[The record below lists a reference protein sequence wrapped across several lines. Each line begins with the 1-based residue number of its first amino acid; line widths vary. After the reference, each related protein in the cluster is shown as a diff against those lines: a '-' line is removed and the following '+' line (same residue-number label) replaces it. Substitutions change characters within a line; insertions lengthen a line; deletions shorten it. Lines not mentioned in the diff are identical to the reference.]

1 MSIGERES
9 GMRKNYAVIGDP
21 IQHSMSPVMHND
33 LFQFYGLDAEM
44 KKIHIKKGQLESGLR
59 ELREINISGFNV
71 TVPHKQAIIP
81 YLDELDPLSKAI
93 GAVNTVVCED
103 GKWIGYNTDGEGYL
117 KGLLKQLSD
126 VKQTRTLIIGSGGAA
141 RGIYFTLAHYGVQ
154 QIDICNRTLSKAE
167 ALKDACP
174 YLVKTTIMDTAQ
186 AEKKLGEYGLV
197 IQTTSIGMSPI
208 IDAAPIVISNLMEEA
223 FVSDI
228 IYNPLETKILSVA
241 KAKGAKIQ
249 NGIDMFVYQG
259 ALAFEKWQG
268 IFPDTDRMRQNVLT
282 QLGGLSC

>member
-1 MSIGERES
+1 
-9 GMRKNYAVIGDP
+9 MRKNYAVIGDP

-44 KKIHIKKGQLESGLR
+44 KKIHIRKEQFESGINKLR
-59 ELREINISGFNV
+59 EMNISGFNV

-81 YLDELDPLSKAI
+81 FLDELDPLSKAI

-103 GKWIGYNTDGEGYL
+103 GNWIGYNTDGEGYL
-117 KGLLKQLSD
+117 KGLLKQFPD

-167 ALKDACP
+167 ALKEACP
-174 YLVKTTIMDTAQ
+174 YPVKTTIMETTQ
-186 AEKKLGEYGLV
+186 VEKKLGEYGLV
-197 IQTTSIGMSPI
+197 IQTTSIGMSPN
-208 IDAAPIVISNLMEEA
+208 IDASPIQMSNLMDGT

-228 IYNPLETKILSVA
+228 IYNPLETKILMDA
-241 KAKGAKIQ
+241 KAKGAIIQ
-249 NGIDMFVYQG
+249 NGIDMFIYQG

-268 IFPDTDRMRQNVLT
+268 IFPDTERMRQNVLA

>member
-1 MSIGERES
+1 
-9 GMRKNYAVIGDP
+9 MRKNYAVIGDP

-44 KKIHIKKGQLESGLR
+44 KKIHIKKEQFESGINKLR
-59 ELREINISGFNV
+59 EMNISGFNV

-81 YLDELDPLSKAI
+81 FLDELDPLSKAI

-117 KGLLKQLSD
+117 KGLLKQFPD

-167 ALKDACP
+167 ALKEACP
-174 YLVKTTIMDTAQ
+174 YPVNTTIMETTQ

-197 IQTTSIGMSPI
+197 IQTTSIGMSPN
-208 IDAAPIVISNLMEEA
+208 IDASPIQMSNLLDGT

-228 IYNPLETKILSVA
+228 IYNPLETKILMDA
-241 KAKGAKIQ
+241 KAKGAIIQ
-249 NGIDMFVYQG
+249 NGIDMFIYQG

-268 IFPDTDRMRQNVLT
+268 IFPDTERMRQNVLA

>member
-1 MSIGERES
+1 
-9 GMRKNYAVIGDP
+9 MRKNYAVIGDP

-33 LFQFYGLDAEM
+33 LFQYYGLDAEM
-44 KKIHIKKGQLESGLR
+44 KKIHIKKEQLENGISKLR
-59 ELREINISGFNV
+59 EMNISGFNV

-81 YLDELDPLSKAI
+81 FLDELDPLSKAI

-117 KGLLKQLSD
+117 KGLLKQLPD
-126 VKQTRTLIIGSGGAA
+126 VKQTKTLIIGSGGAA

-167 ALKDACP
+167 ALKEACP
-174 YLVKTTIMDTAQ
+174 YSVKTNIMETAL
-186 AEKKLGEYGLV
+186 AVKTLGEYGLI
-197 IQTTSIGMSPI
+197 IQTTSIGMSPN
-208 IDAAPIVISNLMEEA
+208 IDASPIQMSNLMEGA

-228 IYNPLETKILSVA
+228 IYNPLETKILKDA
-241 KAKGAKIQ
+241 KAKGARTQ
-249 NGIDMFVYQG
+249 NGLDMFVYQG

-268 IFPDTDRMRQNVLT
+268 IFPDTERMRQNVLT
-282 QLGGLSC
+282 QLGGLTC